1 MKIKLKLSVS
11 ITQLNRALYKVQNEL
26 YINQKKHQ
34 KENQKNLNLSLNQK
48 VVQRVNQMLIKTN

>member
-26 YINQKKHQ
+26 YINGLWNEGVH
-34 KENQKNLNLSLNQK
+34 
-48 VVQRVNQMLIKTN
+48 LIKKGFVL